1 MITEILANRRTL
13 AAELMVEKTINL
25 KSNFTPH
32 TGQPVPSAKVYTIG
46 CEGGPSPSRLVAKAV
61 TVTLVD
67 RAHGEEAMSNQ
78 SLQTPLSQVE
88 AEITVEPQ
96 M

>member
-1 MITEILANRRTL
+1 MTLPLPGTLESHSSLPPPERNTAMIG
-13 AAELMVEKTINL
+13 VPFSDSKTMC
-25 KSNFTPH
+25 T
-32 TGQPVPSAKVYTIG
+32 G

-61 TVTLVD
+61 TMMLVD
-67 RAHGEEAMSNQ
+67 RAHREEAMSNQ

>member
-1 MITEILANRRTL
+1 MIG
-13 AAELMVEKTINL
+13 VPFSDSKTI
-25 KSNFTPH
+25 S
-32 TGQPVPSAKVYTIG
+32 IG